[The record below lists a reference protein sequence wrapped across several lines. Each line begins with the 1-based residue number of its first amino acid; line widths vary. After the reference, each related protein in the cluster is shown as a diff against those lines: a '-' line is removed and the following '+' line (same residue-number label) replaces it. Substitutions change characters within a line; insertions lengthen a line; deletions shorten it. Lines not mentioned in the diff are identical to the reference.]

1 MNEYNEQDLEELLRL
16 RLQNRAG
23 TPLVDDLG
31 VDTSFVTDTMGID
44 PSRAMQ
50 PEYPMEFLGGLAR
63 GAESVTDAPRRAAM
77 AEGMQ
82 GENPLS
88 AFASQFAENP
98 DDAPTQSDLN
108 EIAKLRLQRDYPQMA
123 AMGFG
128 DVAGVPDFD
137 VPALKPMAAIGEIRK
152 VIPGGRTAQLA
163 ATEKLAKLS
172 KKEFLP
178 DDIVNKLRDEL
189 RYIDDK
195 IWHTEKYSTTPLE
208 AKQIKP
214 LSTRKKEIEDII
226 NSQDEMFRNL
236 RKQEELEKRLREESK
251 TGISYD
257 SFKNQGKLRPAASK
271 RTRQEILNDLRA
283 SFPKQYTNK
292 QLKNEN
298 FLNDEIKFWSKETQR
313 GYPDAAETVDFLQSE
328 LSKIKPPNRGKL
340 KGEYLY
346 EYKIDSS
353 KNPIDKQLG
362 HRDDMDSLKITVYD
376 KNRTKVGS
384 FSFHNWLEKNKLEP
398 WSANVDKNHRR
409 KGIATEAYKLAEKVF
424 GKKLEPSTMQSK
436 DAKALWKTLK

>member
-77 AEGMQ
+77 AAGMQ

-137 VPALKPMAAIGEIRK
+137 VPALKPIAAVGEMK
-152 VIPGGRTAQLA
+152 
-163 ATEKLAKLS
+163 KL
-172 KKEFLP
+172 
-178 DDIVNKLRDEL
+178 
-189 RYIDDK
+189 
-195 IWHTEKYSTTPLE
+195 
-208 AKQIKP
+208 
-214 LSTRKKEIEDII
+214 
-226 NSQDEMFRNL
+226 
-236 RKQEELEKRLREESK
+236 
-251 TGISYD
+251 
-257 SFKNQGKLRPAASK
+257 SFKN
-271 RTRQEILNDLRA
+271 
-283 SFPKQYTNK
+283 FPKVTSRPDSNILPLKMSNK
-292 QLKNEN
+292 T
-298 FLNDEIKFWSKETQR
+298 SKER
-313 GYPDAAETVDFLQSE
+313 LHRILGYYDKDNFNPSGVMPLDRQGVFGLLSQS
-328 LSKIKPPNRGKL
+328 K
-340 KGEYLY
+340 
-346 EYKIDSS
+346 S
-353 KNPIDKQLG
+353 KNPIGAVLLNEDNKQFKASLAHEG
-362 HRDDMDSLKITVYD
+362 LHASLRDLMIKYDLPKHKIDDLVVDAVNISTDNKVLKNVINDVVNTYYGSSQNKPEEYLTVLAD
-376 KNRTKVGS
+376 LANSSRPLTKQNEKVLIKQFGNINNAKKEIKNAYNNAVDYISNIDQRYFSNKSGPLDYRTKY
-384 FSFHNWLEKNKLEP
+384 LNK
-398 WSANVDKNHRR
+398 
-409 KGIATEAYKLAEKVF
+409 
-424 GKKLEPSTMQSK
+424 
-436 DAKALWKTLK
+436 